1 MLCEHLFMYLF
12 CLYEKPCLNYL
23 HIMIHDINEQYL
35 RNIELNNLIINQNR
49 INIFDLILVNI
60 TLTL

>member
-1 MLCEHLFMYLF
+1 MYLF